1 MAKKE
6 KRKKKIDRIKIKLPN
21 TKYQP
26 TMEEM
31 REEIHIPLTP
41 NQLAYLVVKDY
52 DIEYEK

>member
-41 NQLAYLVVKDY
+41 NQLADLVVKDY